1 MKYVFYMIMLYSTV
15 IAFEMSVPLSPVGGA
30 STDWLKYD
38 NGTEMWYTREGTY
51 RGVWFNLEDF
61 VPGPQGIAIWET
73 HMWFS
78 HETAHPWDVSEVY
91 LEIWNGNASGPDLL
105 LDRTQVTAVD
115 YAPVGVIFAAPIIA
129 ENDFWCIANTELST
143 EGTPATVSDG
153 AGSSV
158 AHSFY
163 SNDFTSWTPWNP
175 SGFSNYFVGV
185 TGTDPNQALD
195 ATTWG
200 SLKATF

>member
-1 MKYVFYMIMLYSTV
+1 MKYVFCMILLFSTV
-15 IAFEMSVPLSPVGGA
+15 FAFETSEPPSPASGA

-61 VPGPQGIAIWET
+61 VPGWTQGIAISET
-73 HMWFS
+73 YMWFS
-78 HETAHPWDVSEVY
+78 HETAQPWDVSEVY
-91 LEIWNGNASGPDLL
+91 FELWNGNASGPDLF
-105 LDRTQVTAVD
+105 LDRTLITAVD
-115 YAPVGVIFAAPIIA
+115 YAPSCVFFSSAVIADS
-129 ENDFWCIANTELST
+129 EFWCIANTELST
-143 EGTPATVSDG
+143 EGAPTTVSDG

-163 SNDFTSWTPWNP
+163 SNNFTSWTPWSP
-175 SGFSNYFVGV
+175 SGFSNYFI
-185 TGTDPNQALD
+185 GTFGWPPGELD
-195 ATTWG
+195 ATTWA